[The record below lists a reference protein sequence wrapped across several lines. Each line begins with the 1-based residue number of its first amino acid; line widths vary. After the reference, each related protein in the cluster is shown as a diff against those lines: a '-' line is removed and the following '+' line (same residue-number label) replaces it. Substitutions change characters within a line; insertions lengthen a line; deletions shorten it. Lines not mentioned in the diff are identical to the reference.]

1 MATVVLFH
9 SVLGVTRG
17 LEESAELL
25 RSHGHE
31 VHVIDQYD
39 GRTFDDY
46 DPAMAHMRE
55 VGDEALM
62 GKALELTADIPDGF
76 VVGGFS
82 NGAGMAQYVAGRRT
96 VNGMLLF
103 AGAMDPAWL
112 EVAWPPGVPAQIHQT
127 VEDPWR
133 DEGTDAAVAAG
144 EAAGATVELFDYPGS
159 GHLFADSSRPSEYQ
173 PEEAELMW
181 SRVLEFLGRVSSPA
195 A

>member
-9 SVLGVTRG
+9 SVMGVTPG
-17 LEESAELL
+17 LQEAAEML

-31 VHVIDQYD
+31 VRVVDQND
-39 GRTFDDY
+39 GKTFDDY
-46 DPAMAHMRE
+46 DPAMAYMKE

-62 GKALELTADIPDGF
+62 SKALELTADVPDGF

-82 NGAGMAQYVAGRRT
+82 NGAGMAQYVAGKRN
-96 VNGMLLF
+96 VSGMLLF
-103 AGAMDPAWL
+103 AGAMDPKWL
-112 EVAWPPGVPAQIHQT
+112 EVSWPEGVPAQIHQT

-144 EAAGATVELFDYPGS
+144 EAAGATVELFNYPGS

-173 PEEAELMW
+173 PAEAELVW
-181 SRVLEFLGRVSSPA
+181 SRVLDFLKRVG
-195 A
+195 